1 MFTTETEG
9 HRWDGGSLAGAWGG
23 LGSYVGDIQV
33 GGYCGEDRRQ
43 INCRGKTI
51 SDDERK
57 YQRYVEFGGW
67 NRKYRMVYN

>member
-1 MFTTETEG
+1 MSTSRVYDRVG
-9 HRWDGGSLAGAWGG
+9 GSSLGRGSLAGAWGGG

-57 YQRYVEFGGW
+57 YR
-67 NRKYRMVYN
+67 

>member
-1 MFTTETEG
+1 MFTTELEG
-9 HRWDGGSLAGAWGG
+9 HRWDEGHWRGLGGG

-43 INCRGKTI
+43 INCRGKTV

-57 YQRYVEFGGW
+57 YR
-67 NRKYRMVYN
+67 

>member
-1 MFTTETEG
+1 MTDEVWTVKHVNITCLRPSWRVIAGTEG
-9 HRWDGGSLAGAWGG
+9 HWRGLGGG

-33 GGYCGEDRRQ
+33 GGYCGEDRKQ

-57 YQRYVEFGGW
+57 YR
-67 NRKYRMVYN
+67 